1 MMDTLT
7 WLAALFDPRGRSSR
21 RSYHRRLIGMLL
33 LFVVS
38 GSVAILAASLDA
50 RFAGLA
56 IVGVTLAG
64 TAAFLVVATIRRLHD
79 RGRTGWW
86 MLPDVITTLAG
97 FASLETLADV
107 YPWPVIAAT
116 LAMTGFNL
124 WFFVETVCRRGTPGP
139 NRYGPEPER

>member
-1 MMDTLT
+1 MMDRLAS
-7 WLAALFDPRGRSSR
+7 LAALFDPRGRLSR
-21 RSYHRRLIGMLL
+21 RSYHRRLIVMLL
-33 LFVVS
+33 LFVVF
-38 GSVAILAASLDA
+38 GSVAILTASLDA

-56 IVGVTLAG
+56 IVGVTFAG

-86 MLPDVITTLAG
+86 ILPDVVVTLAG
-97 FASLETLADV
+97 FAPIETFADA
-107 YPWPVIAAT
+107 YPLPVIAAT

-139 NRYGPEPER
+139 NRYGPEPKR

>member
-1 MMDTLT
+1 MMNTLDSF
-7 WLAALFDPRGRSSR
+7 AALFDPRGRMSR

-33 LFVVS
+33 LFFVS

-50 RFAGLA
+50 RFTGLA
-56 IVGVTLAG
+56 IVVVSVAG
-64 TAAFLVVATIRRLHD
+64 IAVLLMVATIRRLHD

-97 FASLETLADV
+97 FAPLETLADV

-124 WFFVETVCRRGTPGP
+124 WFFVETICRRGTPGP

>member
-1 MMDTLT
+1 MMDTLAS
-7 WLAALFDPRGRSSR
+7 LSGLLDPRGRLSR
-21 RSYHRRLIGMLL
+21 RRYHRRLIRMLL
-33 LFVVS
+33 LFVLSV
-38 GSVAILAASLDA
+38 SVAILAASLDA
-50 RFAGLA
+50 RFTGLA

-64 TAAFLVVATIRRLHD
+64 TAAFLAVATIRRLHD

-86 MLPDVITTLAG
+86 MLPDLVVTLAG
-97 FASLETLADV
+97 FAPIETFADA
-107 YPWPVIAAT
+107 YPLPVIVAT